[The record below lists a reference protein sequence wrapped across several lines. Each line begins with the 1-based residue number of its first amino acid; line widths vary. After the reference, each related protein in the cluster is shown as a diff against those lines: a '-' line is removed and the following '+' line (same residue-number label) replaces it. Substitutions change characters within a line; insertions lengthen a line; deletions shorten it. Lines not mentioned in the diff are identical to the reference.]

1 MDYITSKTHSITL
14 NRDNRVLQITEA
26 GYLNMII
33 PTRTDTGTTLTL
45 IETTDSFNMRRS
57 LTLHYN
63 NNPICFEKP
72 IKNTNV
78 KLDISKYANLPYVF
92 EKEQFD
98 MKTIA
103 IVNHRF
109 AEFALDDYMGNE
121 PGPIKWWN
129 LDTKDSTIKTPKE
142 NQWFTINIID

>member
-1 MDYITSKTHSITL
+1 MEYITSKTHSITL
-14 NRDNRVLQITEA
+14 NRGNRVLQITED
-26 GYLNMII
+26 GYLNMIV
-33 PTRTDTGTTLTL
+33 PTRTNLGTTLTL

-63 NNPICFEKP
+63 NNPMCFEKP
-72 IKNTNV
+72 EQNTNV
-78 KLDISKYANLPYVF
+78 KLDLSKYANLPYVY
-92 EKEQFD
+92 EKEQFS

-142 NQWFTINIID
+142 NQWFTINIV

>member
-1 MDYITSKTHSITL
+1 MDYITSKTHFITL
-14 NRDNRVLQITEA
+14 NRGNRVLQITED
-26 GYLNMII
+26 GYLNMIV
-33 PTRTDTGTTLTL
+33 PTRTVPGTTLTL

-63 NNPICFEKP
+63 NNPICFEKS

-121 PGPIKWWN
+121 PGPIKWWS
-129 LDTKDSTIKTPKE
+129 LDTVDNSKKKVLV
-142 NQWFTINIID
+142 